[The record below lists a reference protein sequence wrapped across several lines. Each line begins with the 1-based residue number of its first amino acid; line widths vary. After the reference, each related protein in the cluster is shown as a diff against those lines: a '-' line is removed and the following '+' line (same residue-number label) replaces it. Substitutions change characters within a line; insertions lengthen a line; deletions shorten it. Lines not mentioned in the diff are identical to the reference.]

1 MVCFFQ
7 LQSTWFSRCEMFQ
20 TRYLGRVMILVPSQ
34 RLTPILFCEIS
45 NPTFGAYSLQK
56 VR

>member
-1 MVCFFQ
+1 
-7 LQSTWFSRCEMFQ
+7 
-20 TRYLGRVMILVPSQ
+20 MILVPSQ
-34 RLTPILFCEIS
+34 RLTPILFCKIS

>member
-1 MVCFFQ
+1 M
-7 LQSTWFSRCEMFQ
+7 L
-20 TRYLGRVMILVPSQ
+20 LVPSQ

-45 NPTFGAYSLQK
+45 NPTFRAYSLQK

>member
-1 MVCFFQ
+1 
-7 LQSTWFSRCEMFQ
+7 MFQ

-45 NPTFGAYSLQK
+45 NPTFRAYSLQK

>member
-1 MVCFFQ
+1 
-7 LQSTWFSRCEMFQ
+7 MFQ

-45 NPTFGAYSLQK
+45 PILFCEISNPTFGAYSLQK